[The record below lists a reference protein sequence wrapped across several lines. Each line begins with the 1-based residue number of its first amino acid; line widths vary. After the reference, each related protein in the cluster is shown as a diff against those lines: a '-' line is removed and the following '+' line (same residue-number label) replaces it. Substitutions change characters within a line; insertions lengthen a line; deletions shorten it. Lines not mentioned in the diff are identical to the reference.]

1 MVMRDTRPVSAR
13 LTATRADVAK
23 LAGVSASTVTY
34 TLNGERPISDATRER
49 VEAAM
54 RELKYSPNVMAK
66 ALASNRSGLVAML
79 FPIRERGFNP
89 SDFEYFRGASE
100 VAQEAGLELLLSPMA
115 LDDRGPLDHVVSRLV
130 EGTLVMEV
138 QYEDPRVDFLTREQR
153 DFVLIGRTKDPG
165 LLDFVDA
172 DFSDWGPMAIEHL
185 AALGHTV
192 IGYVSQEQSL
202 IEHGYGPLLRVETG
216 MIEAAE
222 KAGITLHMMHVE
234 ASVHAGR
241 DAFSELVALDS
252 RVTAILGF
260 NELAVIGVLEGAS
273 ALGWSVP
280 ADLSLIQFGISE
292 QGANMTV
299 PPQTTVSVDGH
310 QLGARAMRYLLDRIS
325 GKADGPQQ
333 HLAQTVLTDRGS
345 TAAPRR

>member
-1 MVMRDTRPVSAR
+1 MAVRDVRVA
-13 LTATRADVAK
+13 ATRADVAK

-34 TLNGERPISDATRER
+34 ALTGVRPISEATRER

-54 RELKYSPNVMAK
+54 RELNYSPNVMAR

-100 VAQEAGLELLLSPMA
+100 VAQAAGFELLLSPMA
-115 LDDRGPLDHVVSRLV
+115 LDDRGPLDQVVSRLV
-130 EGTLVMEV
+130 EGSLVMEV
-138 QYEDPRVDFLTREQR
+138 QYDDPRVDFLVQERR
-153 DFVLIGRTKDPG
+153 DFVLIGRTKDPEA
-165 LLDFVDA
+165 LDFVDA

-192 IGYVSQEQSL
+192 IGYVSQVQSL
-202 IEHGYGPLLRVETG
+202 VDHGYGPLIRVETG
-216 MIEAAE
+216 MLEAAE
-222 KAGITLHMMHVE
+222 KAGVTLHMRHVE

-241 DAFSELVALDS
+241 DAFNELVELDS

-280 ADLSLIQFGISE
+280 GDLSLIQFGISD
-292 QGANMTV
+292 QGAKMTV
-299 PPQTTVSVDGH
+299 PAQTTVSVDGY
-310 QLGARAMRYLLDRIS
+310 QIGARAMRYLLDRIE
-325 GKADGPQQ
+325 GKATGPQQ
-333 HLAQTVLTDRGS
+333 HLAETVLTDRGS
-345 TAAPRR
+345 TAVSRR